1 MGMSSGLILALLVSV
16 EYFYYS
22 AVLEQGPVVLPAE
35 LLEKG
40 ALQACRTEG
49 NK

>member
-1 MGMSSGLILALLVSV
+1 MCSGLILALLVSV

-22 AVLEQGPVVLPAE
+22 AVLEQGPVVLLAE
-35 LLEKG
+35 LLEEG
-40 ALQACRTEG
+40 ALQACRMEE